1 MFIQVVNE
9 DVGDWASLM
18 IDIKH
23 KLTFHVTPTNY
34 NVDLIIYNVKRS
46 HVNSII
52 ETLNM
57 IKLKVDE

>member
-1 MFIQVVNE
+1 
-9 DVGDWASLM
+9 M